1 MLSKNLRASARSYIF
16 LMIMSAIWLSGL
28 NKNQIM
34 SNRKLCEAL
43 YALPDNIIIKRR
55 KSLFVPIVLLV
66 VGVVLIVANNML
78 QSTSDLDNLRSALIL
93 FGGSFLCVGLVILF
107 MRFSDSG
114 FDPYHSVDGCFLKRE
129 ELKFQKEQRS
139 MVLDLL
145 SKRDFTTLRA
155 LPSEGISALMVVLY
169 FSPKSDFC
177 VAQAFEY
184 VDLELQAVSEP
195 AFRK

>member
-1 MLSKNLRASARSYIF
+1 
-16 LMIMSAIWLSGL
+16 
-28 NKNQIM
+28 M
-34 SNRKLCEAL
+34 SNNKLCEAL
-43 YALPDNIIIKRR
+43 YALPDNIVIKRR
-55 KSLFVPIVLLV
+55 KSLFTP
-66 VGVVLIVANNML
+66 VVLSLVGAAMLVANTML
-78 QSTSDLDNLRSALIL
+78 QPSTDLDNLRSALIL
-93 FGGSFLCVGLVILF
+93 FGGCFICVGAVILF

-114 FDPYHSVDGCFLKRE
+114 YDPYHKADCCFLKHE
-129 ELKFQKEQRS
+129 VLKFQKEQRS
-139 MVLDLL
+139 TILDLL

-155 LPSEGISALMVVLY
+155 LPSDGISALTVELY